1 VLGAAGL
8 GKTRLA
14 AELIAEI
21 GERATVLEGRCL
33 SYGEGITFWPLQ
45 EILRGLRERPAGA
58 PDPERARGT
67 EETFW
72 AYRKLFEALATER
85 PLVLVLE
92 DIHWAEPTLLDLIEH
107 IVEWTRE
114 APMLIVCVARPDL
127 LDERPGW
134 PGELIDLEPLRSEEA
149 ETLVAML
156 ATGVDPA
163 IRVRAIEVAEGNP
176 LFLEQLLALAVEDG
190 HEVAVPDTIQALL
203 SARLDQVAPGE
214 RGPAGGGSRR
224 WQGVLA
230 RRCHT
235 SLRTRGGGECA
246 SSASCAQRAHPARA
260 LEPSR
265 RRCLPLRPHTHSRR
279 HLQGDPKGNPC

>member
-1 VLGAAGL
+1 MLVTVLGAAGL

-45 EILRGLRERPAGA
+45 QILLGLRERPAGA
-58 PDPERARGT
+58 PEPERARGT

-72 AYRKLFEALATER
+72 AYRKLFEAIAKER

-134 PGELIDLEPLRSEEA
+134 YGELIELEPLSIEEA

-156 ATGVDPA
+156 AAGVDPA
-163 IRVRAIEVAEGNP
+163 IRRATEAEIRSFSN
-176 LFLEQLLALAVEDG
+176 
-190 HEVAVPDTIQALL
+190 
-203 SARLDQVAPGE
+203 S
-214 RGPAGGGSRR
+214 
-224 WQGVLA
+224 
-230 RRCHT
+230 
-235 SLRTRGGGECA
+235 
-246 SSASCAQRAHPARA
+246 
-260 LEPSR
+260 
-265 RRCLPLRPHTHSRR
+265 CLP
-279 HLQGDPKGNPC
+279 